1 MASISCSVI
10 LMISCFRTVREK
22 NPLIY
27 LLGNFPRDKRALLRP
42 SGIPY
47 GLLVK
52 DILLLS
58 FNALCKRNKPT
69 LHLILFGICRTKDYL
84 LSKPIQEL

>member
-1 MASISCSVI
+1 
-10 LMISCFRTVREK
+10 MISCFRTVGEK

-27 LLGNFPRDKRALLRP
+27 LLGNFPRDKRALLCP

-47 GLLVK
+47 GLFVK

-58 FNALCKRNKPT
+58 FNALCKRKNT

-84 LSKPIQEL
+84 LSKPIQ